1 MNIYGEY
8 EDYLKKM
15 SKEKLLGIVTD
26 YNKFSTIYGKESIN
40 VNKKDKKED
49 VIKVIGEIKEDY
61 FKYLVMSLDLEDFA
75 VLKQLVTK
83 KVNNDYLNAFKNCI
97 EYFIA
102 KAIVFQE
109 NDLMLAWDTKDMLK
123 KIIKDKE
130 VVKEIKKSNR
140 LYKLVDGIIVAY
152 GVVSRKYFDMIMD
165 KEEEKEQII
174 EKLDNYYKKE
184 YVIDNKKIMSN
195 KLSNKKRINSY
206 VKNDKYKMFTNKEFI
221 EMGNNNYHHGIK
233 CYKRFIKML
242 KNNYV
247 FRNSDIEY
255 VDKNIVIPYL
265 YNSLNEEEIAKKNL
279 EDTVTKLFEFKGDK
293 LKQKMLEEIMKI
305 RDEFPLW
312 EYRGFT
318 KLEVNNEE

>member
-8 EDYLKKM
+8 EDYLKKL
-15 SKEKLLGIVTD
+15 SKEKLLGIVTE
-26 YNKFSTIYGKESIN
+26 YNKLCTIYGKEKIN
-40 VNKKDKKED
+40 VNKKDKKEE

-61 FKYLVMSLDLEDFA
+61 FKYLVMGLDLNDLN
-75 VLKQLVTK
+75 VLKQLVFK
-83 KVNNDYLNAFKNCI
+83 KVTNDYLNANKDCI
-97 EYFIA
+97 EYLLD
-102 KAIVFQE
+102 KCVLFQE
-109 NDLMLAWDTKDMLK
+109 NDLMLSWDVKNILK
-123 KIIKDKE
+123 KTIKDKE
-130 VVKEIKKSNR
+130 VVKEVKKSNR

-152 GVVSRKYFDMIMD
+152 GVVSKKYFDIIME
-165 KEEEKEQII
+165 KEEIEHVI
-174 EKLDNYYKKE
+174 EKLENYYKKE

-195 KLSNKKRINSY
+195 KLSNKKRISSY
-206 VKNDKYKMFTNKEFI
+206 LKNNKYKMFTNKEFI
-221 EMGNNNYHHGIK
+221 EMGNNNYHHEIK

-247 FRNSDIEY
+247 FRSSDIEY

-265 YNSLNEEEIAKKNL
+265 YNSLNEEDIAKKNL
-279 EDTVTKLFEFKGDK
+279 EDIVINLFEFKGDK
-293 LKQKMLEEIMKI
+293 LKQKMLDEIMKI